1 MKGLRT
7 FCNTSILAD
16 TVFRESMK
24 LPGMTRIKARTQV
37 ILTFEHMAEEA
48 RGKEKLRW
56 FAAISTE
63 LEKLKLEVPETES
76 ETEMKEDVLAAY
88 QA

>member
-1 MKGLRT
+1 MKNLKT
-7 FCNTSILAD
+7 FCHTSILAD
-16 TVFRESMK
+16 TIFKESLK
-24 LPGMTRIKARTQV
+24 LPGMSRVRARTQV

-48 RGKEKLRW
+48 AGTEKLRW
-56 FAAISTE
+56 LAAISTE